1 MSRVCYLG
9 LIFAFLSGCLPP
21 AESLRDPTN
30 GPPEADQTAATQML
44 FPRTLAAR
52 HLTNLVQVHDNVI
65 SGGLPEGEPAFTELT
80 QLGIKTIISVD
91 SARPDVATARKHGL
105 KYVHLP
111 HGYDGISSDRVV
123 QLAKAVREL
132 DGPIYI
138 HCHHGKHRSPAAA
151 SVACVAAGLLPTNQ
165 AVAVLQLAGTSPNYR
180 GLFEAAARV
189 QPIDLTVLDGL
200 IVEFPETSSV
210 PPMAEAMVALDRT
223 HEHLLQLAKAG
234 WKSIPEHP
242 DLFPVHEALILQE
255 HFSEL
260 WRMDDCRR
268 ALPDFARLL
277 QDSESLACEL
287 KGELSKVAGSDPAAE
302 TRAMLDAMASK
313 ISLNCNLCH
322 QKFRDSPRR
331 AK

>member
-1 MSRVCYLG
+1 MSRFCYLG
-9 LIFAFLSGCLPP
+9 LIVGFLSVCLAPEAP
-21 AESLRDPTN
+21 LPDPNKGTSQ
-30 GPPEADQTAATQML
+30 ADQTNAIQL
-44 FPRTLAAR
+44 SFPKALAAR
-52 HLTNLVQVHDNVI
+52 HLTNLVQVHDRVI
-65 SGGLPEGEPAFTELT
+65 SGGLPEGELAFTELT
-80 QLGIKTIISVD
+80 RLGIKTIISVD
-91 SARPDVATARKHGL
+91 SARPDVAMARKHGL

-151 SVACVAAGLLPTNQ
+151 SVGCVAAGLLPASQ

-189 QPIDLTVLDGL
+189 QPIDLAVLDGL

-210 PPMAEAMVALDRT
+210 PPMAEAMVALEPTYER
-223 HEHLLQLAKAG
+223 LLQVAKAG
-234 WKSIPEHP
+234 WKSNPEHP
-242 DLFPVHEALILQE
+242 DVFPEHEALILQE

-260 WRMDDCRR
+260 WRINDVR
-268 ALPDFARLL
+268 LEHPDFARLL
-277 QDSESLACEL
+277 KDSESLACEL
-287 KGELSKVAGSDPAAE
+287 NDELSKVAGSDPPAE
-302 TRAMLDAMASK
+302 IRDILDRMASE
-313 ISLNCNLCH
+313 ISLNCNRCH
-322 QKFRDSPRR
+322 QKFRDPPRR

>member
-9 LIFAFLSGCLPP
+9 LMVGFLSGCLPP
-21 AESLRDPTN
+21 AESLRDPTK
-30 GPPEADQTAATQML
+30 GTPSADQTTAMQMS
-44 FPRTLAAR
+44 FPRALTAR
-52 HLTNLVQVHDNVI
+52 YLTNLVQVHDNVI
-65 SGGLPEGEPAFTELT
+65 SGGLPEGALAFTELT

-91 SARPDVATARKHGL
+91 SATPDVAMARKHGL

-151 SVACVAAGLLPTNQ
+151 SVACVAAGFLPASQ

-180 GLFEAAARV
+180 GLFEAAARA

-223 HEHLLQLAKAG
+223 HEHLLRLAKAG
-234 WKSIPEHP
+234 WQSIPEHP
-242 DLFPVHEALILQE
+242 DIFPEHEALILQE
-255 HFSEL
+255 HFAEL
-260 WRMDDCRR
+260 RR
-268 ALPDFARLL
+268 ISDVRLEHPDFARLL
-277 QDSESLACEL
+277 QDSESLACVL
-287 KGELSKVAGSDPAAE
+287 KGKLSKVAGSDPDAE
-302 TRAMLDAMASK
+302 IRAMLDAMASE
-313 ISLNCNLCH
+313 ILLNCNRCH
-322 QKFRDSPRR
+322 QKFRDPPRG

>member
-1 MSRVCYLG
+1 MSRVCYLS
-9 LIFAFLSGCLPP
+9 LIVGFLSGCVPP
-21 AESLRDPTN
+21 TESLRDPTQ
-30 GPPEADQTAATQML
+30 GTPPADQTTAMQMS
-44 FPRTLAAR
+44 FPRALAAR
-52 HLTNLVQVHDNVI
+52 HLANLVQVHDRVI
-65 SGGLPEGEPAFTELT
+65 SGGLPEGELAFTELT

-151 SVACVAAGLLPTNQ
+151 SVACVAAGLLPASQ

-210 PPMAEAMVALDRT
+210 PPMAEAMVALERT
-223 HEHLLQLAKAG
+223 HEHLLRVAEAG

-242 DLFPVHEALILQE
+242 DIFPEHEALILEE
-255 HFSEL
+255 HFAEL
-260 WRMDDCRR
+260 RR
-268 ALPDFARLL
+268 INDVRLEHPDFARLL
-277 QDSESLACEL
+277 QDSESLAGEL
-287 KGELSKVAGSDPAAE
+287 KDELSTMAGSAPAAE
-302 TRAMLDAMASK
+302 TRDILNQLASE
-313 ISLNCNLCH
+313 ISLNCNRCH
-322 QKFRDSPRR
+322 QKFRDPPRD

>member
-1 MSRVCYLG
+1 MSRFCYLG
-9 LIFAFLSGCLPP
+9 LIVGFLSGCLAPEAP
-21 AESLRDPTN
+21 LRDPNKGT
-30 GPPEADQTAATQML
+30 PQADQTNAMQL
-44 FPRTLAAR
+44 SFPKALAAR
-52 HLTNLVQVHDNVI
+52 HLTNLVQVHDRVI
-65 SGGLPEGEPAFTELT
+65 SGGLPEGELAFTELT

-91 SARPDVATARKHGL
+91 SARPDVAMARKHGL

-151 SVACVAAGLLPTNQ
+151 SVGCVAAGLLPASQ

-189 QPIDLTVLDGL
+189 QPIDLAILDGL

-210 PPMAEAMVALDRT
+210 PPMAEAMVALEPT
-223 HEHLLQLAKAG
+223 HERLLQVAKAG
-234 WKSIPEHP
+234 WTSNPEHP
-242 DLFPVHEALILQE
+242 EVFPEHEALILKE

-260 WRMDDCRR
+260 WRVNDVR
-268 ALPDFARLL
+268 LEHPDFARLL
-277 QDSESLACEL
+277 KDSESLACEL
-287 KGELSKVAGSDPAAE
+287 NDELSKVAWSDPPAE
-302 TRAMLDAMASK
+302 IRDTLDRIASE
-313 ISLNCNLCH
+313 ISLNCNRCH
-322 QKFRDSPRR
+322 QKFRDPPRG